1 MAAATAGEALFRG
14 CPPALLLLLL
24 LLLLAVVDALLT
36 DRWP

>member
-24 LLLLAVVDALLT
+24 LLLAVVDALLT